1 MCSVPGDISKIFV
14 LLRHEYVTVP
24 SFVPRCEGLQ
34 QNEGDPYLD
43 EILDMLTCLT
53 TCGKTELKV
62 SGNIVHP
69 QLPHFDFER
78 TRSSGTVYIYVAT

>member
-1 MCSVPGDISKIFV
+1 M
-14 LLRHEYVTVP
+14 TVP
-24 SFVPRCEGLQ
+24 IFVPRCEGLQ

-43 EILDMLTCLT
+43 EILDILTCLT

-69 QLPHFDFER
+69 QLLHFDFER
-78 TRSSGTVYIYVAT
+78 TQSSGTVYIYISIYICTCGWVVGS

>member
-1 MCSVPGDISKIFV
+1 M
-14 LLRHEYVTVP
+14 TVS

-43 EILDMLTCLT
+43 EILDILTCLT

-78 TRSSGTVYIYVAT
+78 TQSSGTVYICISIYICTCGWVVGS

>member
-1 MCSVPGDISKIFV
+1 MRSVPGDTSKMFV
-14 LLRHEYVTVP
+14 LLRHEHMTLS
-24 SFVPRCEGLQ
+24 SFVPRCERLQ

-78 TRSSGTVYIYVAT
+78 TRSSGTVYIYVAM

>member
-1 MCSVPGDISKIFV
+1 MFMFDSVRAAVSKMFT
-14 LLRHEYVTVP
+14 LLRHEHMTVP
-24 SFVPRCEGLQ
+24 TFVARCEGLQ
-34 QNEGDPYLD
+34 QNEGDPYLN

-78 TRSSGTVYIYVAT
+78 TRSSGTVYTC

>member
-1 MCSVPGDISKIFV
+1 M
-14 LLRHEYVTVP
+14 TVP
-24 SFVPRCEGLQ
+24 CFVPRCEGLQ

-62 SGNIVHP
+62 SGNIVPP
-69 QLPHFDFER
+69 QLPHFDFEQ
-78 TRSSGTVYIYVAT
+78 TRSSGTVYLSLYVAM